1 LFNDFLISLSLVIP
15 AVLMQMLGFKIRKN
29 LPQNI
34 FKKIILTILTIIGTM
49 VIYKNW

>member
-1 LFNDFLISLSLVIP
+1 
-15 AVLMQMLGFKIRKN
+15 

-34 FKKIILTILTIIGTM
+34 FKKIILIILTIIGTM